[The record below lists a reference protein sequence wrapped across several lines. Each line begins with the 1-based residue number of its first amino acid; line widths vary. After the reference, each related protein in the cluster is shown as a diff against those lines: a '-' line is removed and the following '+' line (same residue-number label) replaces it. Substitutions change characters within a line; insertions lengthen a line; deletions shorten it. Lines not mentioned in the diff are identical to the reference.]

1 MLIEDSHKTLVIF
14 DDDIVELDCL
24 IKSYVRYLSIFY
36 GKNVNLDDKTLK
48 KKIEDLKK
56 YINKMVG
63 E

>member
-24 IKSYVRYLSIFY
+24 IKAYIRYLSIFY
-36 GKNVNLDDKTLK
+36 GKNANLDDEALK
-48 KKIEDLKK
+48 NKIEDLKK

>member
-14 DDDIVELDCL
+14 DNDIVELDCL
-24 IKSYVRYLSIFY
+24 VKSYVRYLSIFY

>member
-24 IKSYVRYLSIFY
+24 IKSYIRYLSIFN
-36 GKNVNLDDKTLK
+36 GKNANLDDETLK
-48 KKIEDLKK
+48 NKIEDLKK